1 MFIGEFT
8 HSVDDK
14 GRLAVPIKFR
24 GALAQGVVITKGLDG
39 CLFLYTKEEWN
50 KVAEKINAMPISQG
64 NARAFA
70 RLMLGGAMDSLPDK
84 QGRINLPKYLM
95 AYAGIKSSVIVAGL
109 VNRLEIWDSK
119 AWQEY
124 KAKTE
129 KDAEKMAE
137 ELFI

>member
-1 MFIGEFT
+1 MFIGEFN
-8 HSVDDK
+8 HSIDDK

-24 GALAQGVVITKGLDG
+24 AALAQGVVITKGLDG
-39 CLFLYTKEEWN
+39 CLFLYTKTEWD
-50 KVAEKINAMPISQG
+50 KVAEKINAMPVSQS
-64 NARAFA
+64 NARAFS
-70 RLMLGGAMDSLPDK
+70 RLMLGGAMDMLPDK
-84 QGRINLPKYLM
+84 QGRVNLPKYLM
-95 AYAGIKSSVIVAGL
+95 SYAGIKSSVIVAGL

>member
-1 MFIGEFT
+1 MFIGEFN
-8 HSVDDK
+8 HSIDDK
-14 GRLAVPIKFR
+14 GRLAVPVKFR
-24 GALAQGVVITKGLDG
+24 AALAQGVVVTKGLDG
-39 CLFLYTKEEWN
+39 CLFLYTKEEWD
-50 KVAEKINAMPISQG
+50 KVAEKINAMPVSQS
-64 NARAFA
+64 NARAFS
-70 RLMLGGAMDSLPDK
+70 RLMLGGAMDMMPDK
-84 QGRINLPKYLM
+84 QGRVNLPKYLM
-95 AYAGIKSSVIVAGL
+95 AYAKIKNSVIVAGL

>member
-39 CLFLYTKEEWN
+39 CLFLYTKEEWE
-50 KVAEKINAMPISQG
+50 KVAEKINAMPVSQS
-64 NARAFA
+64 NARAFS
-70 RLMLGGAMDSLPDK
+70 RLMLGGAMDSVPDK
-84 QGRINLPKYLM
+84 QGRVNLPKYLM

-119 AWQEY
+119 VWQEY